1 MTLFTPDTQLGD
13 SPIDIEKL
21 NLPPT
26 RAEFVQFQRIA
37 RRAKLSYYIGLGVPL
52 LLLLRLPR
60 VGVQQL
66 VAFLGL
72 SVVTLGCAAMFVW
85 GSCICPR
92 CGCRVRGTPTPPPPM
107 TPRWRRRPLPSNWF
121 QAMKAIGPPRLS
133 DFFTFR
139 RCMSCLTRLNWSEA
153 DIRER

>member
-1 MTLFTPDTQLGD
+1 MTLFTPDSQLGD

-26 RAEFVQFQRIA
+26 RAEFVEFQRIA

-52 LLLLRLPR
+52 LLLLCLPR

-66 VAFLGL
+66 VGFLGL

-92 CGCRVRGTPTPPPPM
+92 CGCVVRGTPTPRDPI
-107 TPRWRRRPLPSNWF
+107 TRGRRLPSNWF
-121 QAMKAIGPPRLS
+121 EAMKEIGPPRLS
-133 DFFTFR
+133 DFFTFG
-139 RCMSCLTRLNWSEA
+139 RCRSCLTRLNWSEA